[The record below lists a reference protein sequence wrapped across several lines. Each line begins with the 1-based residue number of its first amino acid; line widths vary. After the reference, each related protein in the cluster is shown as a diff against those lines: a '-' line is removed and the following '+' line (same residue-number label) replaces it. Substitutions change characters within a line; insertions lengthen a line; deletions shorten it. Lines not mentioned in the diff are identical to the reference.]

1 MAESVPQ
8 PPAAFS
14 ESMQMQMPPY
24 MNPDNGM
31 HGMSMQHQMWEAFR
45 AGAMWAQSQA
55 AQMPPEGYGM
65 PPDGVPA
72 PDPANVNSP
81 TV

>member
-31 HGMSMQHQMWEAFR
+31 QGMSMQHQMWEAFR

-55 AQMPPEGYGM
+55 QMPPEGYGM
-65 PPDGVPA
+65 PPDGAPA